1 MDQLLKDLTK
11 WINTYADVYDNPLA
25 MLPTDLVQP
34 SASLEIS
41 EPEKPVLKKI
51 KELKEDEILSPE
63 FEVKGFVGESVANS
77 VEFTINNEKLSK
89 FGSQVENAVQDEIS
103 EYRNKLDTAWDKI
116 VESLNSAEDW
126 ENLTPEEWESMLKPP
141 ALFQSIPTLTTPV
154 EQFVEEKEV

>member
-34 SASLEIS
+34 SASLEIF

-89 FGSQVENAVQDEIS
+89 FGSQVENAV
-103 EYRNKLDTAWDKI
+103 
-116 VESLNSAEDW
+116 
-126 ENLTPEEWESMLKPP
+126 
-141 ALFQSIPTLTTPV
+141 
-154 EQFVEEKEV
+154 